1 MRESVNLWMIQH
13 RVQDAKNNRETM
25 IKNVEH
31 VKSQIFWIFM
41 QKYLLKWNIYCNF
54 AADNKIANEQ
64 QKVTIAQKPR
74 RNRQSWDFINKLL
87 TLKTEIW

>member
-1 MRESVNLWMIQH
+1 
-13 RVQDAKNNRETM
+13 M
-25 IKNVEH
+25 IKH
-31 VKSQIFWIFM
+31 VKHIKTQIFWIFM

-54 AADNKIANEQ
+54 AAYNEAANEQ

-74 RNRQSWDFINKLL
+74 RNKQSGYFINRLL